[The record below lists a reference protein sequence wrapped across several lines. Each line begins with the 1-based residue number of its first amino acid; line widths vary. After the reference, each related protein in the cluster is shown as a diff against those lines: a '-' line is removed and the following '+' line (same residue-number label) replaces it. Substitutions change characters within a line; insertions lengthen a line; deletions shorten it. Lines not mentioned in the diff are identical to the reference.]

1 MLTTGSCL
9 VDLIEKHREEEKY
22 GFYRLRKGL
31 HEEMYHE
38 GVTII
43 GSPIEET
50 SEVPITW
57 LNQGSFGRPYRCSLV
72 LDELTRHIQDDV
84 SWCML

>member
-50 SEVPITW
+50 SEVPIT
-57 LNQGSFGRPYRCSLV
+57 
-72 LDELTRHIQDDV
+72 
-84 SWCML
+84 